1 MRKAVIFDDEY
12 IVLQG
17 LQAMIDWKKHGIEIA
32 GTAGDGAA
40 ALAVVRE
47 KRPDIILTDI
57 RMPGM
62 DGLELIERVMQEA
75 PDTYTIVFSGFNEF
89 EYVKRAIS
97 LGVADYLEKPITIQT
112 IEQAVAKMTG
122 RLAKREEQRQE
133 LLEKATWELL
143 LSGGTAEAS
152 WREKFGPRAE
162 RVVGATVLAA
172 AADFALPDDPLRAA
186 VPLRSGEERLCAVF
200 HYEPPTHEFW
210 GHVENAAE
218 QAAAPIGAG
227 GTHAS
232 PAAAAASY
240 REAQRALRA
249 ARFLEHRGLMRFEE
263 LGALMTAPQGLPERE
278 EAIVL
283 GLRSGN
289 REAFYAQVERFVEWL
304 RAEKLDPHV
313 MEREMLRCVYMMQRA
328 ASEDGHEPAGESDL
342 AHVEIRETAN
352 KDELISWFR
361 KQVDRVAEGA
371 FRHREHT
378 KEAVV
383 ERARRYMEQ
392 HCGKDVSLQEVAD
405 HVGMNSSYLS
415 VLFKEVMGESYIKYL
430 TRYRM
435 ELAKT
440 MLRQG
445 LKVNEVSERVGYH
458 TYRHFSEVFKKFAGC
473 SPGQYRDLKNTDT

>member
-17 LQAMIDWKKHGIEIA
+17 LQAMIDWQKYGVEIV
-32 GTAGDGAA
+32 GTAGDGAT
-40 ALAVVRE
+40 ALAIVRE
-47 KRPDIILTDI
+47 RRPDIILTDI

-89 EYVKRAIS
+89 EYVKRAIG

-122 RLAKREEQRQE
+122 RLEKREEQRQE

-143 LSGGTAEAS
+143 LSGEAAAKS
-152 WREKFGPRAE
+152 WRGKFGPRAE
-162 RVVGATVLAA
+162 RVVAATVLAA
-172 AADFALPDDPLRAA
+172 AADFSLPDDPLRAA

-200 HYEPPTHEFW
+200 HYEMPTHEFW
-210 GHVENAAE
+210 DDVESAAE
-218 QAAAPIGAG
+218 QAGAPIGAG
-227 GTHAS
+227 GAHAP
-232 PAAAAASY
+232 PAGAARSY

-263 LGALMTAPQGLPERE
+263 LGALMTTPQGLSERE
-278 EAIVL
+278 EGIVL

-289 REAFYAQVERFVEWL
+289 RDAFYAQVERLIDWL
-304 RAEKLDPHV
+304 RAEKLDPNV
-313 MEREMLRCVYMMQRA
+313 MEREMLRSVYMMQRT
-328 ASEDGHEPAGESDL
+328 ASEAGHETGREPDL
-342 AHVEIRETAN
+342 AHVEIRETGS
-352 KDELISWFR
+352 KDELIAWFR
-361 KQVDRVAEGA
+361 KQVDRIADGA

-392 HCGKDVSLQEVAD
+392 RCGEDVSLQEVAD

-440 MLRQG
+440 LLRQG

-458 TYRHFSEVFKKFAGC
+458 TYRHFSDVFKKFTGYT
-473 SPGQYRDLKNTDT
+473 PGLYRDPKNTDT